1 MIAENCVILLI
12 CNYETKYIG
21 EVMKYYILIGTIIIL
36 IYIAYLYRYY
46 ILWFLNTLK
55 VTIKNKKGIKDLQKV
70 GMNNRNV
77 DNDSLKRYINLSKK
91 YLDKLGLSY
100 NKNFILNKE
109 LERHL
114 IYSRFSE
121 KYLQELLIEI
131 LNFYKMSKENVNLKV
146 NYISSKYALK
156 YAGLYVDKDGL
167 ENSKESKEQNENKEN
182 IEDVENYK
190 KEIILYIQ
198 NDMTLNT
205 VISILAH
212 ECTHYLLMT
221 HGIKIEKRIQNECLT
236 DVTAVIAGFGKFMVD
251 GYKISNKVIYDEINH
266 RSIKKNRVGYLSYKD
281 IEYVQK
287 IYKRNI
293 NI

>member
-1 MIAENCVILLI
+1 
-12 CNYETKYIG
+12 
-21 EVMKYYILIGTIIIL
+21 MKYYILIGTIIIL

-281 IEYVQK
+281 IKYVLK

>member
-1 MIAENCVILLI
+1 
-12 CNYETKYIG
+12 
-21 EVMKYYILIGTIIIL
+21 MKYYILIGTIIIL

-114 IYSRFSE
+114 LYSRFSE

-156 YAGLYVDKDGL
+156 YAGLYVDK
-167 ENSKESKEQNENKEN
+167 ENTIEKNSQIF
-182 IEDVENYK
+182 IEDEEDVK
-190 KEIILYIQ
+190 IKEIILYIQ

>member
-1 MIAENCVILLI
+1 
-12 CNYETKYIG
+12 
-21 EVMKYYILIGTIIIL
+21 MKYYILIGTIIIL

-156 YAGLYVDKDGL
+156 YAGLYVDK
-167 ENSKESKEQNENKEN
+167 ENTIEKNSQIF
-182 IEDVENYK
+182 IEDEEDVK
-190 KEIILYIQ
+190 IKEIILYIQ

-236 DVTAVIAGFGKFMVD
+236 DVTAVYKVFLNMKF
-251 GYKISNKVIYDEINH
+251 IN
-266 RSIKKNRVGYLSYKD
+266 
-281 IEYVQK
+281 
-287 IYKRNI
+287 
-293 NI
+293 

>member
-1 MIAENCVILLI
+1 
-12 CNYETKYIG
+12 
-21 EVMKYYILIGTIIIL
+21 MKYYILIGTIIIL

-55 VTIKNKKGIKDLQKV
+55 VTLKNKKGIKDLQKV

-77 DNDSLKRYINLSKK
+77 DNDSLKKYISLSKK
-91 YLDKLGLSY
+91 YLDGLDLSY
-100 NKNFILNKE
+100 NKKFILNKE

-114 IYSRFSE
+114 LYSRFSE
-121 KYLQELLIEI
+121 KYLQELLVEI
-131 LNFYKMSKENVNLKV
+131 LNYYKMSKENVNLKV

-167 ENSKESKEQNENKEN
+167 ENSKESKERNEDKDNIEDIENKVSIEN
-182 IEDVENYK
+182 IENHK

-236 DVTAVIAGFGKFMVD
+236 DVTAVIAGFGKYMIE
-251 GYKISNKVIYDEINH
+251 GYKISNRVIYDEINH

-281 IEYVQK
+281 IEYVLK
-287 IYKRNI
+287 VKNKV
-293 NI
+293 

>member
-1 MIAENCVILLI
+1 
-12 CNYETKYIG
+12 
-21 EVMKYYILIGTIIIL
+21 MKYYILIGTIIIL

-114 IYSRFSE
+114 LYSRFSE

-156 YAGLYVDKDGL
+156 YAGLYVDK
-167 ENSKESKEQNENKEN
+167 ENTIEKNSQIF
-182 IEDVENYK
+182 IEDEEDVK
-190 KEIILYIQ
+190 IKEIILYIQ

-281 IEYVQK
+281 IKYVLK

>member
-1 MIAENCVILLI
+1 
-12 CNYETKYIG
+12 
-21 EVMKYYILIGTIIIL
+21 MKYYILIGTIIIL

-114 IYSRFSE
+114 LYSRFSE

-156 YAGLYVDKDGL
+156 YAGLYVDK
-167 ENSKESKEQNENKEN
+167 ENTIEKNSQIF
-182 IEDVENYK
+182 IEDEEDVK
-190 KEIILYIQ
+190 IKEIILYIQ

-236 DVTAVIAGFGKFMVD
+236 DVTAVIAGFGKYMIE
-251 GYKISNKVIYDEINH
+251 GYKISNRVIYDEINH

-281 IEYVQK
+281 IKYVLK